1 MAAFLHYTN
10 YTFEKGG
17 LMGSLFAKEILDLLQ
32 GSSLLQ
38 LLGNPG
44 ELRETI
50 VALESVIELL
60 KDNERRLYPEQAPK
74 SGRSRRNEVAIDI
87 NDPSW
92 QRDKIL
98 KIFQKAHQPFTPAQ
112 LHGQYIKN
120 VDATLL
126 EARCEELVGL
136 GELVAINSKRGD
148 GKKYCLLLDVPPEP
162 EPEPEKPKPHKLLG
176 RLQLGGREVGIYVV
190 VQGYLDDKEGDKD
203 RTPAYL
209 VNGDADLARCY
220 KDDSDRLM
228 DVPRNVVVPMTS
240 KDCNVVSKWMKSA
253 NYQLPFPAQLI
264 FPVQFGQ

>member
-1 MAAFLHYTN
+1 
-10 YTFEKGG
+10 
-17 LMGSLFAKEILDLLQ
+17 MGSLFAKEILDLLQ
-32 GSSLLQ
+32 GPSLLQ

-44 ELRETI
+44 DLRESI
-50 VALESVIELL
+50 VALESVLDLL

-74 SGRSRRNEVAIDI
+74 SGRSRRNEAAIDI

-126 EARCEELVGL
+126 EARCGELVGL

-148 GKKYCLLLDVPPEP
+148 GRKYCLPSDVPPEP
-162 EPEPEKPKPHKLLG
+162 EPAKPELHKLLG

-209 VNGDADLARCY
+209 LNGDADLARCY

-240 KDCNVVSKWMKSA
+240 KDYNAVSKWAKSSS
-253 NYQLPFPAQLI
+253 YEFPFPAQLI
-264 FPVQFGQ
+264 FPKP

>member
-1 MAAFLHYTN
+1 MM
-10 YTFEKGG
+10 E
-17 LMGSLFAKEILDLLQ
+17 SLFAKEILDLLQ
-32 GSSLLQ
+32 GPSLLQ

-50 VALESVIELL
+50 VALGSVIELL

-74 SGRSRRNEVAIDI
+74 SGRSRRNEVAVDI

-98 KIFQKAHQPFTPAQ
+98 KLFQKTHQPFTPAQ

-126 EARCEELVGL
+126 EARCDELVGL
-136 GELVAINSKRGD
+136 GELVAVNLKRGD
-148 GKKYCLLLDVPPEP
+148 GRKYCLPSDMPP

-176 RLQLGGREVGIYVV
+176 RLQLEGREVGVYVV
-190 VQGYLDDKEGDKD
+190 VQGYLDDKDGDKD

-209 VNGDADLARCY
+209 VNGDVDLARCY
-220 KDDSDRLM
+220 KDDGDRLV
-228 DVPRNVVVPMTS
+228 DVPRNIVVPMTS
-240 KDCNVVSKWMKSA
+240 KDYNVVSKWMKSA
-253 NYQLPFPAQLI
+253 SYQCPFPAQLI
-264 FPVQFGQ
+264 FPKP